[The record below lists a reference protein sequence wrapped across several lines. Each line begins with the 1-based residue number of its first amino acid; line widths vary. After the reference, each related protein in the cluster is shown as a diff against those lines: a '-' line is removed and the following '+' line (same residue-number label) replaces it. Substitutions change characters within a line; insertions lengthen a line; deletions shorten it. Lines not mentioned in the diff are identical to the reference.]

1 LKDDEGN
8 PKPEPAESSQETE
21 RIDDK
26 AKRKKNDDGVV
37 HLQWRDWIALT
48 IASLETVLLPTVA
61 VVVVFTI
68 LVLAF
73 KFL

>member
-26 AKRKKNDDGVV
+26 AKSRKNDDVI

-48 IASLETVLLPTVA
+48 IASLETVLLPAVA
-61 VVVVFTI
+61 VVVVFTV

-73 KFL
+73 KFF